1 MPVVP
6 IYKRQTQ
13 LEQLPQNVRL
23 TAGETP
29 ESQGALQ
36 AEGDAK
42 IAGALAGVG
51 AKTAAIGEQGF
62 SEEIAKEK
70 DRADNIALMNADT
83 QLARWENERVYDP
96 NKGALTIK
104 GQAAFGLPEQLRD
117 EFTTQADAIEA
128 GLSTDRQK
136 QAFRRVRTERGI
148 NLDGVIWK
156 HTSAEIQQ
164 YQANELQA
172 SVDNSRNA
180 AIANSDDP
188 RRVGI
193 EIAKQTNAIQTHAKW
208 LGFGPEET
216 AKQVTAARSATIV
229 GVIENALAQDKTKAA
244 QTYFDTLKGE
254 ISGEAIVRIEK
265 ALKEGSVRTEGQKQ
279 ADAIIGAGGTLS
291 EMREKAKG
299 IQDAEVRDNVTQ
311 RIEHEWSVREAINR
325 QDEENA
331 LKGAFN
337 ILDKTPDIHKIPPTA
352 WVSFTGAQRGALM
365 AYADKL
371 SAGTPVETD
380 YPTYYSLMTQAGKD
394 PTTFANAN
402 LLNYRA
408 KLGDTEFKQLT
419 DIQLS
424 IRNKDN
430 AKADRDLGDFRTKDQ
445 IVTDSLIKFGITT
458 DDSKLSTDQR
468 RALAELRQLVDTRTT
483 AQANLTGKKPTG
495 QDIQSIVDQ
504 ILSSS
509 IDVKGSWWN
518 IWPRSGPFF
527 DQSKKFQDIT
537 PADIPGDERQQIEAA
552 LRRRGRP
559 VNDTT
564 VLDLYLDAHS
574 RAK

>member
-1 MPVVP
+1 
-6 IYKRQTQ
+6 
-13 LEQLPQNVRL
+13 
-23 TAGETP
+23 
-29 ESQGALQ
+29 
-36 AEGDAK
+36 
-42 IAGALAGVG
+42 
-51 AKTAAIGEQGF
+51 
-62 SEEIAKEK
+62 
-70 DRADNIALMNADT
+70 
-83 QLARWENERVYDP
+83 
-96 NKGALTIK
+96 
-104 GQAAFGLPEQLRD
+104 
-117 EFTTQADAIEA
+117 
-128 GLSTDRQK
+128 
-136 QAFRRVRTERGI
+136 
-148 NLDGVIWK
+148 
-156 HTSAEIQQ
+156 
-164 YQANELQA
+164 
-172 SVDNSRNA
+172 
-180 AIANSDDP
+180 
-188 RRVGI
+188 
-193 EIAKQTNAIQTHAKW
+193 
-208 LGFGPEET
+208 
-216 AKQVTAARSATIV
+216 
-229 GVIENALAQDKTKAA
+229 
-244 QTYFDTLKGE
+244 
-254 ISGEAIVRIEK
+254 
-265 ALKEGSVRTEGQKQ
+265 
-279 ADAIIGAGGTLS
+279 LS

-509 IDVKGSWWN
+509 ISR
-518 IWPRSGPFF
+518 RS
-527 DQSKKFQDIT
+527 SRT
-537 PADIPGDERQQIEAA
+537 S
-552 LRRRGRP
+552 RRRTSPATNGSRSRRRSVDAGGRSTTRRCSISTWTRTAGPSRWARTSTTTRSSSWTRPPRLARRTSTTACSTSATPRGSSSFGRP
-559 VNDTT
+559 S
-564 VLDLYLDAHS
+564 S
-574 RAK
+574 RRRARRRIVRRASSN

>member
-1 MPVVP
+1 
-6 IYKRQTQ
+6 
-13 LEQLPQNVRL
+13 
-23 TAGETP
+23 
-29 ESQGALQ
+29 
-36 AEGDAK
+36 
-42 IAGALAGVG
+42 
-51 AKTAAIGEQGF
+51 
-62 SEEIAKEK
+62 
-70 DRADNIALMNADT
+70 
-83 QLARWENERVYDP
+83 
-96 NKGALTIK
+96 
-104 GQAAFGLPEQLRD
+104 
-117 EFTTQADAIEA
+117 
-128 GLSTDRQK
+128 
-136 QAFRRVRTERGI
+136 
-148 NLDGVIWK
+148 
-156 HTSAEIQQ
+156 
-164 YQANELQA
+164 
-172 SVDNSRNA
+172 
-180 AIANSDDP
+180 
-188 RRVGI
+188 
-193 EIAKQTNAIQTHAKW
+193 
-208 LGFGPEET
+208 
-216 AKQVTAARSATIV
+216 
-229 GVIENALAQDKTKAA
+229 
-244 QTYFDTLKGE
+244 
-254 ISGEAIVRIEK
+254 
-265 ALKEGSVRTEGQKQ
+265 
-279 ADAIIGAGGTLS
+279 LS

-430 AKADRDLGDFRTKDQ
+430 AKADRDLGDFRTKDL
-445 IVTDSLIKFGITT
+445 IV
-458 DDSKLSTDQR
+458 
-468 RALAELRQLVDTRTT
+468 
-483 AQANLTGKKPTG
+483 KKPTG

>member
-1 MPVVP
+1 
-6 IYKRQTQ
+6 
-13 LEQLPQNVRL
+13 
-23 TAGETP
+23 
-29 ESQGALQ
+29 
-36 AEGDAK
+36 
-42 IAGALAGVG
+42 
-51 AKTAAIGEQGF
+51 
-62 SEEIAKEK
+62 
-70 DRADNIALMNADT
+70 
-83 QLARWENERVYDP
+83 
-96 NKGALTIK
+96 
-104 GQAAFGLPEQLRD
+104 
-117 EFTTQADAIEA
+117 
-128 GLSTDRQK
+128 
-136 QAFRRVRTERGI
+136 
-148 NLDGVIWK
+148 
-156 HTSAEIQQ
+156 
-164 YQANELQA
+164 
-172 SVDNSRNA
+172 
-180 AIANSDDP
+180 
-188 RRVGI
+188 
-193 EIAKQTNAIQTHAKW
+193 
-208 LGFGPEET
+208 
-216 AKQVTAARSATIV
+216 
-229 GVIENALAQDKTKAA
+229 
-244 QTYFDTLKGE
+244 
-254 ISGEAIVRIEK
+254 
-265 ALKEGSVRTEGQKQ
+265 
-279 ADAIIGAGGTLS
+279 LS